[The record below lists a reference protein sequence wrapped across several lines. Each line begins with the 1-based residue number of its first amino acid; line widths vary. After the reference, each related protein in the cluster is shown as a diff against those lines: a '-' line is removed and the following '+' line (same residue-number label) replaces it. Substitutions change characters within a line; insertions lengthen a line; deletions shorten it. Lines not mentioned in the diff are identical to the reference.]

1 MLARRE
7 YGVCDRIAVGSRV
20 ALESPDAI
28 AASSSPPN
36 PPHPHSCDRCGPP
49 CGCTML
55 RPTSQAYSRWVSSI
69 TLRRIEFHGTVLMNG
84 ATEFLLNGNR
94 HSTSQHVTARHI
106 STKAAGVARAREET
120 PRSVSTRARVT
131 DVSHRKDRADLL
143 LLFFCGS
150 GQTAN
155 VCRTYQ
161 FQKLYTKWLGSRSGK
176 AALALLPVLR
186 HQVQP
191 YPSDSRFVV
200 GLIAWSIMTPVGAFL
215 KTSVLRKMLT
225 FDAVPTAVPAYGLP
239 GWYLVARELVTT
251 SDRTPH
257 TDQHS
262 IRMVT
267 E

>member
-94 HSTSQHVTARHI
+94 HSTSQHVTARH
-106 STKAAGVARAREET
+106 STSQHVTSARKRPELRGLVRRRPA
-120 PRSVSTRARVT
+120 P
-131 DVSHRKDRADLL
+131 
-143 LLFFCGS
+143 
-150 GQTAN
+150 
-155 VCRTYQ
+155 
-161 FQKLYTKWLGSRSGK
+161 SRH
-176 AALALLPVLR
+176 AHA
-186 HQVQP
+186 
-191 YPSDSRFVV
+191 
-200 GLIAWSIMTPVGAFL
+200 
-215 KTSVLRKMLT
+215 
-225 FDAVPTAVPAYGLP
+225 
-239 GWYLVARELVTT
+239 
-251 SDRTPH
+251 
-257 TDQHS
+257 
-262 IRMVT
+262 
-267 E
+267 